1 MTTITTNIM
10 AAVDRN
16 GDLYLNIGDRLV
28 YGVSDAILSALGD
41 GQEKT
46 DKNGKQIIIFG
57 RWEADV
63 EEVAGE
69 LSVVAVRK
77 PPMGQLASR
86 LRDRLAKGHT
96 APAAQPAPAAAEPV
110 I

>member
-28 YGVSDAILSALGD
+28 YGVSDAVLAALGD
-41 GQEKT
+41 GQDKT
-46 DKNGKQIIIFG
+46 DKNGKPIILFG

-63 EEVAGE
+63 EEAAGE
-69 LSVVAVRK
+69 LSVIAVRK
-77 PPMGQLASR
+77 PALGVRASN
-86 LRDRLAKGHT
+86 LRDRLTKGRT
-96 APAAQPAPAAAEPV
+96 APVAPVAPAKEPA

>member
-16 GDLYLNIGDRLV
+16 GDLYLNIGNRLV
-28 YGVSDAILSALGD
+28 YGVSEEILAALGD

-46 DKNGKQIIIFG
+46 DKNGKQIILFG

-63 EEVAGE
+63 EEAAGE
-69 LSVVAVRK
+69 LSVIAVRK
-77 PPMGQLASR
+77 PTLGARASS
-86 LRDRLAKGHT
+86 LRDRLAKGRT
-96 APAAQPAPAAAEPV
+96 APAVPAAPAEEPA